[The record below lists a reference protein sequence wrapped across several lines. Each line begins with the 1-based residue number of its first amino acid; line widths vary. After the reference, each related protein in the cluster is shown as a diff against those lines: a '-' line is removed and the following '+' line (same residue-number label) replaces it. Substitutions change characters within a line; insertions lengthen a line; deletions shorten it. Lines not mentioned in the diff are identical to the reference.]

1 MTHRAESI
9 MDSIKTTITGLTTTG
24 ANVSRGRAQP
34 VETVPALTLEQGEDL
49 VLDGSDRNMQFIDR
63 LLEVR
68 IIAHVKT
75 GSQFDTAL
83 NVIKEEVYI
92 AVMTDRQQGLSY
104 VIDTMIQGDDAPE
117 LDVLEKNV
125 GQQVMTFVVHYRH
138 SITNPGA

>member
-1 MTHRAESI
+1 

-34 VETVPALTLEQGEDL
+34 VGTVPALTLEQGEDL

-83 NVIKEEVYI
+83 NTIKEEVYI
-92 AVMTDRQQGLSY
+92 AVMTDRQQGLPAY
-104 VIDTMIQGDDAPE
+104 VIDTMFQGDDAPE
-117 LDVLEKNV
+117 LDALEKNV
-125 GQQVMTFVVHYRH
+125 GRQVMTFVVHYRH